1 MVVAAG
7 GEIPEAA
14 REPKKKENENQNPGA
29 SNSNQLSSGLSWN
42 KTNESFVDE
51 IFLSSRSEGNSN
63 NRGEGA
69 GWNGDGMEWFF
80 GGYHI
85 EEETFRDIMYGRDFS
100 TDSDMSGLSL
110 EEEQ

>member
-29 SNSNQLSSGLSWN
+29 SNSNQLSSGLSWY

-63 NRGEGA
+63 DRGEGA
-69 GWNGDGMEWFF
+69 GWDGDGMEWFY
-80 GGYHI
+80 GYRI
-85 EEETFRDIMYGRDFS
+85 EEETFRDITYGRDFS
-100 TDSDMSGLSL
+100 TDIDMSGLSL
-110 EEEQ
+110 EE